1 MGSCLQTSPWMG
13 HQHRPIEACVKA
25 NRLGQLGIPAGVI
38 GIIVMMVVPLPTFLL
53 DLLLATNITGA
64 LIVLLVSMFVK
75 KPLDFAAFPS
85 LLLIATLFRLA
96 LNISVTR
103 LVLLHGFA
111 GNVVESFG
119 HFVVG
124 GSLVVGMVIFLILII
139 IQFVVIT
146 NGAGRVA
153 EVGARFTLDAM
164 PGKQMAIDAD
174 LNAGLIDEHQART
187 RRMEI
192 AAEADFYG
200 AMDGASKFVKGDA
213 IAAIIITL
221 VNLLGGL
228 AVGILQRH
236 LSVGDAVSTYSLL
249 SIGDGLVSQ
258 IPALLLSVSTGLIVT
273 RAATDGD
280 MGSDVMRQI
289 LAQRQALRIGGA
301 AVLALALI
309 PGLPKVPFF
318 VLGSTVLITGM
329 RMKEEKPTPAADADA
344 VQAAHVPAPDSPE
357 ALAHDMRVEPLEL
370 ELAFDLVDLV
380 DNSRGG
386 ELLDRVRA
394 LRRKLALELGVII
407 PMVRTRDNLDLPPGK
422 YAIRLNG
429 VETARGEAPPGSVL
443 AIGDNLANLPGTA
456 TREPVFGLPGK
467 WVPHE
472 LRQQAEMA
480 GATVVDRASVIT
492 THLAEVVRNHASKLL
507 SREDVKML
515 TELLRRTNPIVVEEL
530 TPALL
535 QLGDIQR
542 TLQGLLDEQVPIR
555 DLTRIFEA
563 MSQRARQSTD
573 PEGLIEAARSTLGAA
588 IAAPYAQDGRLSVIT
603 LEPLLEQRILEKL
616 RVGDQGSF
624 LSLDAEDAE
633 HIVVETNRLAE
644 RAEQLGNVPVLACM
658 AQLRPSVH
666 RLVKTANPRLPV
678 LAYAELGGQLQ
689 LETVGTVTV
698 ARAHAA

>member
-1 MGSCLQTSPWMG
+1 V
-13 HQHRPIEACVKA
+13 RAA
-25 NRLGQLGIPAGVI
+25 RLGQFGIPAGVI

-53 DLLLATNITGA
+53 DMLLATNITAA
-64 LIVLLVSMFVK
+64 LLVLLVSMFVK

-103 LVLLHGFA
+103 LVLLHGYA
-111 GNVVESFG
+111 GKVVQSFG

-124 GSLVVGMVIFLILII
+124 GSLIVGLVIFLILII

-174 LNAGLIDEHQART
+174 LNAGLIDEHEAR
-187 RRMEI
+187 RRRTEI

-213 IAAIIITL
+213 IAAIVITL
-221 VNLLGGL
+221 VNLIGGL
-228 AVGILQRH
+228 GVGIMQRH
-236 LSVGDAVSTYSLL
+236 LSAGDAVSTYSLL

-273 RAATDGD
+273 RAATDQD
-280 MGSDVMRQI
+280 MGTDVVRQI
-289 LAQRQALRIGGA
+289 LAQRQAIRIGGA
-301 AVLALALI
+301 AVIALALI
-309 PGLPKVPFF
+309 PGLPKIPFLL
-318 VLGSTVLITGM
+318 LGGTALVVGM
-329 RMKEEKPTPAADADA
+329 RLKDPATLENKDGQPEVPAG
-344 VQAAHVPAPDSPE
+344 PAPDSAE
-357 ALAHDMRVEPLEL
+357 ALVNEMRVEPLEL

-380 DNSRGG
+380 DTSSGG
-386 ELLDRVRA
+386 ELLERVRA
-394 LRRKLALELGVII
+394 LRRKLALELGMVI
-407 PMVRTRDNLDLPPGK
+407 PMVRTRDNLDLPPGA

-429 VETARGEAPPGSVL
+429 VEIARGEAPPGLVL
-443 AIGDNLANLPGTA
+443 AIGDNLANLPGRST
-456 TREPVFGLPGK
+456 TEPVFGLPGK
-467 WVPHE
+467 WLPHE
-472 LRQQAEMA
+472 LRQQAELA

-492 THLAEVVRNHASKLL
+492 THLAEVVRNHAAKLL
-507 SREDVKML
+507 SREDVKTL
-515 TELLRRTNPIVVEEL
+515 TELIRRSDPIVVEEL

-542 TLQGLLDEQVPIR
+542 VLQGLLDEQVPIR
-555 DLTRIFEA
+555 DLVRIFEA
-563 MSQRARQSTD
+563 MSQRARVSTD
-573 PEGLIEAARSTLGAA
+573 SEGLVEAARATLGAA
-588 IAAPYAQDGRLSVIT
+588 ISAQYAQDGRLSVIT
-603 LEPLLEQRILEKL
+603 LDPLLEQRMLEKL
-616 RVGDQGSF
+616 RAGEHGSF
-624 LSLDAEDAE
+624 LALEAEDAE

-658 AQLRPSVH
+658 AQLRPALH
-666 RLVKTANPRLPV
+666 RLIKTASPRLPV

-689 LETVGTVTV
+689 LETVGTVT
-698 ARAHAA
+698 ATRAHAA

>member
-1 MGSCLQTSPWMG
+1 V
-13 HQHRPIEACVKA
+13 RA

-64 LIVLLVSMFVK
+64 LLVLLVSMFVK

-103 LVLLHGFA
+103 LVLLHGYA
-111 GNVVESFG
+111 GHVVESFG

-124 GSLVVGMVIFLILII
+124 GSLIVGMVIFLILII

-174 LNAGLIDEHQART
+174 LNAGLIDEHQARA

-273 RAATDGD
+273 RAATEGD
-280 MGSDVMRQI
+280 MGTDVLRQM

-318 VLGSTVLITGM
+318 VLGTTVLITGL
-329 RMKEEKPTPAADADA
+329 RLKETKPPPTLAEAAL
-344 VQAAHVPAPDSPE
+344 AASAANVPAPDSPE
-357 ALAHDMRVEPLEL
+357 ALANDMRVEPLEL

-380 DNSRGG
+380 DSTRGG

-394 LRRKLALELGVII
+394 LRRKLALDLGVII

-507 SREDVKML
+507 SREDVKTL
-515 TELLRRTNPIVVEEL
+515 TELVRRTNPIVVEEL

-563 MSQRARQSTD
+563 MSQRARQTTE
-573 PEGLIEAARSTLGAA
+573 PEGLVEAARATLGAA

-616 RVGDQGSF
+616 KIGDHGSF
-624 LSLDAEDAE
+624 LALDAEDAE

-658 AQLRPSVH
+658 AQLRPSLH
-666 RLVKTANPRLPV
+666 RLIKTANPRLPV

-689 LETVGTVTV
+689 LETVGTVT
-698 ARAHAA
+698 ATRAHAA